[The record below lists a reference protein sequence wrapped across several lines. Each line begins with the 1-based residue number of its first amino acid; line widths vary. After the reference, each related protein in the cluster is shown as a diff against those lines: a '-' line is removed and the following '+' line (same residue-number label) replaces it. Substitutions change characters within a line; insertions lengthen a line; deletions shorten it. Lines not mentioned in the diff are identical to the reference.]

1 MLLPADFPRAC
12 RAPENED
19 ERMSAEV
26 TEFLRKWNRGETKAL
41 DEVMGHLVGELRQ
54 LAAAYLRRE
63 RSDHTLQPTALVNEL
78 YLRLSERQEV
88 AWQDRAHFFAFAA
101 TQMRRILVDHARHH
115 RANKRGGDQVEVTLD
130 EFAAF
135 SSQPNVDLLDLD
147 RALEALAEQDPRV
160 VKVVEL
166 HFFGGLT
173 VEEVAE
179 VLDIGSAT
187 VKRDLRAA
195 KAFLL
200 HRLKKQ
206 GSEA

>member
-1 MLLPADFPRAC
+1 MK
-12 RAPENED
+12 
-19 ERMSAEV
+19 AEV
-26 TEFLRKWNRGETKAL
+26 TDVLRKWNRGETKAL
-41 DEVMGHLVGELRQ
+41 DEVMSALVDELRQ

-63 RSDHTLQPTALVNEL
+63 RADHTLQPTALVNEL
-78 YLRLSERQEV
+78 YLRLAERQEV
-88 AWQDRAHFFAFAA
+88 SWQNRAHFFAFAA

-115 RANKRGGDQVEVTLD
+115 RAEKRGGDRVEVTLD
-130 EFAAF
+130 ELAAF

-147 RALEALAEQDPRV
+147 RALEALALQDGRL

-173 VEEVAE
+173 IEEVAE
-179 VLDIGSAT
+179 VVGIGSAT

-200 HRLKKQ
+200 HRMKK
-206 GSEA
+206 EAGEA

>member
-1 MLLPADFPRAC
+1 MK
-12 RAPENED
+12 
-19 ERMSAEV
+19 SEV
-26 TEFLRKWNRGETKAL
+26 TEILRKWNRGETQAL
-41 DEVMGHLVGELRQ
+41 DEVMSELVDELRQ

-63 RSDHTLQPTALVNEL
+63 RPDHTLQPTALVNEL
-78 YLRLSERQEV
+78 YLRLSERVEV
-88 AWQDRAHFFAFAA
+88 AWQNRAHFFAFAA

-115 RANKRGGDQVEVTLD
+115 RANKRGGDRVEVTLD
-130 EFAAF
+130 ELAAF

-147 RALEALAEQDPRV
+147 RALEALAAEDTRL

-166 HFFGGLT
+166 HFFGGLK

-179 VLDIGSAT
+179 VLGIGSAT

-200 HRLKKQ
+200 HRMKKQ
-206 GSEA
+206 GSEG

>member
-1 MLLPADFPRAC
+1 MD
-12 RAPENED
+12 
-19 ERMSAEV
+19 AEV

-41 DEVMGHLVGELRQ
+41 DEVMSQLVGELRQ

-115 RANKRGGDQVEVTLD
+115 RANKRGGDQIEVTLD

-200 HRLKKQ
+200 HHMKKQ
-206 GSEA
+206 GSGA

>member
-1 MLLPADFPRAC
+1 MK
-12 RAPENED
+12 
-19 ERMSAEV
+19 AEV
-26 TEFLRKWNRGETKAL
+26 TENLRKWNRGETKAL
-41 DEVMGHLVGELRQ
+41 DEVMGLLVDELRQ

-63 RSDHTLQPTALVNEL
+63 RADHTLQPTALVNEL
-78 YLRLSERQEV
+78 YLRLAEREEV

-130 EFAAF
+130 EWAAF
-135 SSQPNVDLLDLD
+135 SSQPSVDMLDLD
-147 RALEALAEQDPRV
+147 RALEALAAQDERL

-166 HFFGGLT
+166 YFFGGLT

-200 HRLKKQ
+200 HRMKRQ
-206 GSEA
+206 AGEA

>member
-1 MLLPADFPRAC
+1 MKGD
-12 RAPENED
+12 
-19 ERMSAEV
+19 V
-26 TEFLRKWNRGETKAL
+26 TEILRKWNRGETQAL
-41 DEVMGHLVGELRQ
+41 DEVMSELVDDLRQ

-63 RSDHTLQPTALVNEL
+63 RPDHTLQPTALVNEL
-78 YLRLSERQEV
+78 YLRLAEREEV
-88 AWQDRAHFFAFAA
+88 SWQNRAHFFAFAA

-115 RANKRGGDQVEVTLD
+115 RAGKRGGDRVEVPLD

-135 SSQPNVDLLDLD
+135 SPQPNVDLLDLD
-147 RALEALAEQDPRV
+147 RALESLAAQDARL

-179 VLDIGSAT
+179 VLAIGSAT

-200 HRLKKQ
+200 HRMKKQ
-206 GSEA
+206 GGEA